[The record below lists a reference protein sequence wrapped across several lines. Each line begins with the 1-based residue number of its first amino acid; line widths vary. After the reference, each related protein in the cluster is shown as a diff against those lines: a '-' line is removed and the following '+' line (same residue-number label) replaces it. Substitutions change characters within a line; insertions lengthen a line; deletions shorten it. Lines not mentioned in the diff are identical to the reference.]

1 MAEFLKGVELVC
13 KDESKVDAGEA
24 LKGKIVGLYFSAGW
38 CPPCRQFSP
47 KLKRFYE
54 KVKAA
59 GKQFEVIFV
68 SRDRAAEDLV
78 EYYDD
83 HHGDWTYLEFGN
95 PKIQELLE
103 KYEAMSI
110 PTLRIIKPDGS
121 ILVKDART
129 DVADKGVDGAIELF
143 ESWEAFFEM

>member
-1 MAEFLKGVELVC
+1 MAEFLKGVELVLN
-13 KDESKVDAGEA
+13 DESKVDAGEH

-47 KLKRFYE
+47 KLKRFYD

-59 GKQFEVIFV
+59 GKNFEVIFV
-68 SRDRAAEDLV
+68 SRDREAEDLV
-78 EYYDD
+78 EYYED
-83 HHGDWTYLEFGN
+83 HHGAWTYLEFGN

-103 KYEAMSI
+103 KYEIKTI
-110 PTLRIIKPDGS
+110 PALRIVKPDGS
-121 ILVKDART
+121 VIVEDART
-129 DVADKGVDGAIELF
+129 QVADKGTDGALELF

>member
-1 MAEFLKGVELVC
+1 MSELLKGVELVR
-13 KDESKVDAGEA
+13 KDETKVDATEA

-38 CPPCRQFSP
+38 CPPCRQFTP

-59 GKQFEVIFV
+59 NKNFEVIFV
-68 SRDRAAEDLV
+68 SRDREADDLV
-78 EYYDD
+78 EYFDD
-83 HHGDWTYLEFGN
+83 HQGDWTYLEFGN

-103 KYEAMSI
+103 KYEVKTI
-110 PTLRIIKPDGS
+110 PAFRIIKPDGTV
-121 ILVKDART
+121 LVEDART
-129 DVADKGVDGAIELF
+129 DVAEKGSEGAIDLY

>member
-1 MAEFLKGVELVC
+1 MAELLKGIELVC
-13 KDESKVDAGEA
+13 SDESKADASE
-24 LKGKIVGLYFSAGW
+24 LLNGKIVGLYFSAGW
-38 CPPCRQFSP
+38 CPPCRQFTP

-59 GKQFEVIFV
+59 GKNFEVIFV

-78 EYYDD
+78 EYFDD
-83 HHGDWTYLEFGN
+83 HHGEWTYLEFGN

-103 KYEAMSI
+103 KYEVKTI
-110 PTLRIIKPDGS
+110 PALRIIKPDGTV
-121 ILVKDART
+121 LVEDART
-129 DVADKGVDGAIELF
+129 EVADKGADGALDLF